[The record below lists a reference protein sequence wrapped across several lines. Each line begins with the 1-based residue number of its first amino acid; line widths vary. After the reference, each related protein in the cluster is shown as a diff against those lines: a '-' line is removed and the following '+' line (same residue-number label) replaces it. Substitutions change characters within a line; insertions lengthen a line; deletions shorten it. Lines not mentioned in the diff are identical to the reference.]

1 MNFIKRFAAV
11 TASAVL
17 TVCAALPVLA
27 APAVD
32 RTTCVMDN
40 ANILSSDTEIYI
52 TNITRALQQECGA
65 EIGVYTVEYIGNST
79 MEGYAYEVF
88 NAWGLGDAD
97 KDNGVL
103 FLMSPGE
110 DNYWITRGSGV
121 EKQLSVSTLNDIFD
135 TVTEDNWVSGNFD
148 ACAQKTV
155 ASVAEKLCRQY
166 GITMDVDAVG
176 RGAAAGNGPQAAS
189 KDGSAAGML
198 LIVFAI
204 LLVILLIIWLS
215 NRKRRGPPPPP
226 SAGGSGGGFANN
238 LFWYSMGR
246 SSVRRPRRPP
256 PPPPPPPRG
265 GPGPRP
271 GSFGGPG
278 PMGGGFH
285 TGGGSSRGG
294 GVGRSGGS
302 FGGGSFGGSRPSGG
316 FRSSGG
322 SFRTGG
328 GSTRGGGAGRR

>member
-1 MNFIKRFAAV
+1 MKNFKRFAAV
-11 TASAVL
+11 FVTAAV

-27 APAVD
+27 APTVD
-32 RTTCVMDN
+32 KSKAVMDT
-40 ANILSSDTEIYI
+40 ANILSADTETYV
-52 TNITRALQQECGA
+52 TNLSVALQQECGA
-65 EIGVYTVEYIGNST
+65 QIGVYTVEYIGNNT

-103 FLMSPGE
+103 FLMAPGE

-121 EKQLSVSTLNDIFD
+121 EKQLSVSTLNSIFD
-135 TVTEDNWVSGNFD
+135 SYTEDNWVKGDYD
-148 ACAQKTV
+148 ACAQQT
-155 ASVAEKLCRQY
+155 AAALTERLCRQY

-176 RGAAAGNGPQAAS
+176 RGET
-189 KDGSAAGML
+189 GSGATVKNNSSGMGMV

-215 NRKRRGPPPPP
+215 TSKRRGPPPPP
-226 SAGGSGGGFANN
+226 TGGGGGNNVANN

-246 SSVRRPRRPP
+246 SAGRRTRRP

-265 GPGPRP
+265 G
-271 GSFGGPG
+271 FGGPG
-278 PMGGGFH
+278 PMGGPGSFH
-285 TGGGSSRGG
+285 PGGGSTRGG
-294 GVGRSGGS
+294 GVGRSGGGFS
-302 FGGGSFGGSRPSGG
+302 SGPRPGGGFGGGFRSGGGSFRA
-316 FRSSGG
+316 
-322 SFRTGG
+322 GG

>member
-1 MNFIKRFAAV
+1 MKNFKRFAAV
-11 TASAVL
+11 FVTAAV

-27 APAVD
+27 APTVD
-32 RTTCVMDN
+32 KSKAVMDT
-40 ANILSSDTEIYI
+40 ANILSADTETYV
-52 TNITRALQQECGA
+52 TNLSVALQQECGA
-65 EIGVYTVEYIGNST
+65 QIGVYTVEYIGNNT

-103 FLMSPGE
+103 FLMAPGE

-121 EKQLSVSTLNDIFD
+121 EKQLSVSTLNSIFD
-135 TVTEDNWVSGNFD
+135 SYTEDNWVKGDYD
-148 ACAQKTV
+148 ACARQT
-155 ASVAEKLCRQY
+155 AAALTERLCRQY

-176 RGAAAGNGPQAAS
+176 RGETGSGAAVKNNS
-189 KDGSAAGML
+189 SGMGMV

-215 NRKRRGPPPPP
+215 TSKRRGPPPPP
-226 SAGGSGGGFANN
+226 TGGGGNNVANN

-246 SSVRRPRRPP
+246 SAGRRTRRP

-265 GPGPRP
+265 G
-271 GSFGGPG
+271 FGGPG
-278 PMGGGFH
+278 PMGGPGNFRA
-285 TGGGSSRGG
+285 GGGFTRGG
-294 GVGRSGGS
+294 GVGRPGGGFSGGM
-302 FGGGSFGGSRPSGG
+302 GGG
-316 FRSSGG
+316 FRSGG
-322 SFRTGG
+322 DSFRAGG